1 MKEQDII
8 KRWQKSAEE
17 NLKTASDLYN
27 LKHYDW
33 TLLIGQLSLEKL
45 LKGLVVKKPMIS
57 RRIFMT

>member
-33 TLLIGQLSLEKL
+33 TLFIGQLSLEKL
-45 LKGLVVKKPMIS
+45 LKGLVVS
-57 RRIFMT
+57 